1 MQPSNKS
8 RLAELAELIRLS
20 TAAEARMVI
29 DMLGLMVE
37 EARLRM
43 VDADGNDIY
52 RLQGETRGLTR
63 LYKSLTVAPPNKE
76 SR

>member
-1 MQPSNKS
+1 MQPTNKA

-20 TAAEARMVI
+20 PSAEARMVV
-29 DMLGLMVE
+29 DMLGLMVD
-37 EARLRM
+37 EARLRL

-76 SR
+76 TR